1 MNFLPFFIKPVK
13 VGQEV
18 DLKVVELAGYPKNS
32 NPFHHDHF
40 RMGSEVTKELMAMMS
55 TGLKGEITSDLQLVN
70 VPSGQRWA
78 LVQVPRVPEYLEVIN
93 LSAHE
98 NDGDLEDW
106 FGLDV
111 TVSKDGQGRYR
122 PSQETNSMEVTPVGR
137 FKRPIYTMHGKVA
150 VLKSFLESSTRQ
162 PVIEKVKEVSFASH
176 KEAREMLGI
185 PDEFKDPT

>member
-40 RMGSEVTKELMAMMS
+40 RMGSEVTKELTAMMS
-55 TGLKGEITSDLQLVN
+55 TGRKGEVTSDLQLVN

-111 TVSKDGQGRYR
+111 TVTMDDQGRCR
-122 PSQETNSMEVTPVGR
+122 PSTETNDVEVTAAGS

-150 VLKSFLESSTRQ
+150 VLRSFLESSTRQ
-162 PVIEKVKEVSFASH
+162 QVIEKVKEVLFASH

-185 PDEFKDPT
+185 PDEWKDPT